1 MFNFRGGFG
10 GGYGGGY
17 PGISN
22 QSFYGASSGFGQ
34 GFGGNRGTSLE
45 GIASLVNMFAQM
57 SPEQFD
63 TGIAR
68 LARFK
73 DVYGSGNFGGMGGNN
88 FSGQSLFS
96 SSPLGMSNFRQPN
109 GLGMPFGNSIRQ
121 GSVNAPSFSS
131 PALNPLFSNASLT
144 GAGVTRTLQGP
155 GGQSMPVLAND
166 PRFSGKSE
174 SEIQQMVFGPQQGLS
189 SLEEQQ
195 RRLSGG
201 SSIGGLGGGQLG
213 QISQLTP
220 QTLNSDILQREQER
234 QQRIADAV
242 PSGFVA
248 NSVLNPPNPSA
259 GIGQAIRVADGYTNP
274 QTGEQVFISNRG
286 DNVGEITRRIA
297 APEGYQPREVPSPFQ
312 GLAKLRR

>member
-131 PALNPLFSNASLT
+131 PALNPLSKKPVSNASLT

-155 GGQSMPVLAND
+155 GGQSMQVLAND
-166 PRFSGKSE
+166 PRFSGKTE
-174 SEIQQMVFGPQQGLS
+174 ADIQQMVFGPPQGLS

-195 RRLSGG
+195 RLLAGG
-201 SSIGGLGGGQLG
+201 VATGGQGQLG
-213 QISQLTP
+213 QLPQDYTP
-220 QTLNSDILQREQER
+220 S
-234 QQRIADAV
+234 
-242 PSGFVA
+242 PSGPEIPAGFTSTVSTG
-248 NSVLNPPNPSA
+248 NSSYY
-259 GIGQAIRVADGYTNP
+259 QNP
-274 QTGEQVFISNRG
+274 QTGESFTMFHPLNGAPASMS
-286 DNVGEITRRIA
+286 EIRP
-297 APEGYQPREVPSPFQ
+297 APEGYQPREIPSRFQ

>member
-34 GFGGNRGTSLE
+34 GFGGNGGTSLE

-131 PALNPLFSNASLT
+131 PAPNPLFSNASLT

-155 GGQSMPVLAND
+155 GGQSMQVLAND

-174 SEIQQMVFGPQQGLS
+174 ADIQQMVFGP
-189 SLEEQQ
+189 
-195 RRLSGG
+195 
-201 SSIGGLGGGQLG
+201 
-213 QISQLTP
+213 P
-220 QTLNSDILQREQER
+220 K
-234 QQRIADAV
+234 
-242 PSGFVA
+242 
-248 NSVLNPPNPSA
+248 A
-259 GIGQAIRVADGYTNP
+259 GT
-274 QTGEQVFISNRG
+274 
-286 DNVGEITRRIA
+286 
-297 APEGYQPREVPSPFQ
+297 
-312 GLAKLRR
+312 

>member
-1 MFNFRGGFG
+1 MFGFSGGFG

-22 QSFYGASSGFGQ
+22 QPFYGSYPSFNQ
-34 GFGGNRGTSLE
+34 GFGGNRSTSLE

-68 LARFK
+68 LAQFK
-73 DVYGSGNFGGMGGNN
+73 DVYNSSGFGGMGGGG

-96 SSPLGMSNFRQPN
+96 SSPLGVSNFRQPS

-121 GSVNAPSFSS
+121 GSVNAPSFLS
-131 PALNPLFSNASLT
+131 PASNPLSSSASLV
-144 GAGVTRTLQGP
+144 GDGVTRTLQGP
-155 GGQSMPVLAND
+155 GGQSMQVLAND

-174 SEIQQMVFGPQQGLS
+174 ADIQQMVFGPPQGLS
-189 SLEEQQ
+189 SLQEQQ

-201 SSIGGLGGGQLG
+201 SSTGGLGGGQLSP
-213 QISQLTP
+213 ISQFNP
-220 QTLNSDILQREQER
+220 DVLQKLQEKR
-234 QQRIADAV
+234 QRIADAV
-242 PSGFVA
+242 PAGFVA
-248 NSVLNPPNPSA
+248 NSVLNPRNPFAS
-259 GIGQAIRVADGYTNP
+259 IGQAIPVEEGYTNP
-274 QTGEQVFISNRG
+274 QTGEQVFISSYG
-286 DNVGEITRRIA
+286 DNIGEITRRIA

>member
-1 MFNFRGGFG
+1 MFNFKGGFG
-10 GGYGGGY
+10 GGYGGSY

-34 GFGGNRGTSLE
+34 GFGDNRGTSLE

-68 LARFK
+68 LAQFK
-73 DVYGSGNFGGMGGNN
+73 DVHGSGNFGGMGGNN

-121 GSVNAPSFSS
+121 GSVNTPSLSFPAP
-131 PALNPLFSNASLT
+131 NPLFSNASLT

-155 GGQSMPVLAND
+155 GGQSMQVLAND
-166 PRFSGKSE
+166 PRFSGKTE
-174 SEIQQMVFGPQQGLS
+174 SDIQQMVFGPQRQQLIKSHSQGLS

-195 RRLSGG
+195 RLLTGGVATGDQMGQFLPKQMNRLNNAGNAMVPPRFASPEQIELVSNLASELQKSHPHLNITASKSGHINVMQG
-201 SSIGGLGGGQLG
+201 MQGMQG
-213 QISQLTP
+213 
-220 QTLNSDILQREQER
+220 ILQ
-234 QQRIADAV
+234 
-242 PSGFVA
+242 S
-248 NSVLNPPNPSA
+248 
-259 GIGQAIRVADGYTNP
+259 
-274 QTGEQVFISNRG
+274 
-286 DNVGEITRRIA
+286 
-297 APEGYQPREVPSPFQ
+297 
-312 GLAKLRR
+312 

>member
-1 MFNFRGGFG
+1 MFGFNGGFG

-17 PGISN
+17 SGISN
-22 QSFYGASSGFGQ
+22 QPFYGSYPSFNQ

-96 SSPLGMSNFRQPN
+96 SSPLGMSDFRQPS

-121 GSVNAPSFSS
+121 GSVNSPSFSS
-131 PALNPLFSNASLT
+131 PAPNPLFSNASLI
-144 GAGVTRTLQGP
+144 GQDVTRTLTGP
-155 GGQSMPVLAND
+155 EGQSMQVLAND

-174 SEIQQMVFGPQQGLS
+174 ADIQQMVFGPPQGLS
-189 SLEEQQ
+189 SLQEQQ
-195 RRLSGG
+195 RLLAGG
-201 SSIGGLGGGQLG
+201 VATGGQMG
-213 QISQLTP
+213 QFLPKQVNR
-220 QTLNSDILQREQER
+220 LNNAGNSMVPRFASPEQIELVSDLASELQKLHPHLNIAASKFGHINVMQAQGILQ
-234 QQRIADAV
+234 
-242 PSGFVA
+242 S
-248 NSVLNPPNPSA
+248 
-259 GIGQAIRVADGYTNP
+259 
-274 QTGEQVFISNRG
+274 
-286 DNVGEITRRIA
+286 
-297 APEGYQPREVPSPFQ
+297 
-312 GLAKLRR
+312 